1 MTLTPESIRGC
12 LEGDVPST
20 VTTCDRDGIPNVTYI
35 TQAHFVDASHLA
47 LSFQFFSKTHQNV
60 MANPHAEIAVIHG
73 VTGARYH
80 IEADYVRTETSGP
93 LFETMKAKLAGIARH
108 VGMAEV
114 FRLQG
119 ADVYRVLGIARV
131 SRNEPAEP
139 PSRINMLTA
148 LRAVI
153 GRIPRA
159 TDLSS
164 LFEATL
170 ADLSTHFDIQHSMLM
185 MFDRGGARLYVVAS
199 HGYSESGAGSEIP
212 IGAGVIGIAAAHRAP
227 IGISYAPL
235 DYSYGR
241 AIRDGVAQTGSMP
254 ALETAIAFPGL
265 SEPAS
270 QIAVPIVMGGNL
282 IGVLYAESPR
292 PLMFKHPTEDAL
304 VAVADALGLA
314 IRSMQDPPDGPG
326 GAGGPDGEDQGGPVA
341 NRIPP
346 AGASKPSEPGG
357 DGSSRQDA
365 VRVRYFAADSSV
377 FVGDHYLIKGVAG
390 SILAKLV
397 RDYLSARRT
406 EFSNRE
412 LRLDPSIPL
421 PDLSDNLEARLVLL
435 QKRLVERAAC
445 IQMERTG
452 RGRFRLNVSRPV
464 ELVEVPAR

>member
-1 MTLTPESIRGC
+1 MTLTLESIRDC
-12 LEGDVPST
+12 LEGEVPST

-35 TQAHFVDASHLA
+35 TQAHFVDAHHLA
-47 LSFQFFSKTHQNV
+47 LSFQFFAKTHQNV
-60 MANPHAEIAVIHG
+60 MVNPHAEIAVIHST
-73 VTGARYH
+73 TGARYH

-119 ADVYRVLGIARV
+119 ADVYKVLGITRV
-131 SRNEPAEP
+131 SRDEPAEP
-139 PSRINMLTA
+139 PSRINVLTA

-153 GRIPRA
+153 RRIPLAR
-159 TDLSS
+159 DLSS
-164 LFEATL
+164 LFETTL
-170 ADLSTHFDIQHSMLM
+170 ADLHTHFDIQHSMVM
-185 MFDRGGARLYVVAS
+185 MFDRAGARLYVVAS
-199 HGYSESGAGSEIP
+199 QGYPQSGVGSEIP
-212 IGAGVIGIAAAHRAP
+212 IGAGVIGIAAAHRTP
-227 IGISYAPL
+227 IAISYAPL

-241 AIRDGVAQTGSMP
+241 AIRDGMAQFDSAAT
-254 ALETAIAFPGL
+254 LETTIAFPGL
-265 SEPAS
+265 RDPAS
-270 QIAVPIVMGGNL
+270 QIAVPIVIGANL

-292 PLMFKHPTEDAL
+292 ALMFKHQTEDAL
-304 VAVADALGLA
+304 VAIADALGLA
-314 IRSMQDPPDGPG
+314 IRSMQDPPDG
-326 GAGGPDGEDQGGPVA
+326 DNQGGPG
-341 NRIPP
+341 P
-346 AGASKPSEPGG
+346 AHMPTVPVGRPSEPIGG
-357 DGSSRQDA
+357 DSARHDA
-365 VRVRYFAADSSV
+365 VRVRYFVADSSV
-377 FVGDHYLIKGVAG
+377 FVGDDYLIKGVAG

-412 LRLDPSIPL
+412 LRLDPTIPL

-435 QKRLVERAAC
+435 QKRLAERAAC